1 MKKIVYISL
10 PLVILLVIWVI
21 VSINQPPKWIGT
33 SQSGLWKADYN
44 ADPTASKGDWIGYVY
59 WDGKSDVL
67 LTGFVLSKNGEIIKE
82 DKNRQDKLTEGNNHI
97 NYIHSFYSMFTN
109 KNDNLELQVYWEDK
123 DGGHEDIIKMSPKKR
138 FFVLPNFL
146 KG

>member
-10 PLVILLVIWVI
+10 TLAILLVIWVI

-44 ADPTASKGDWIGYVY
+44 ASPTAPKGDWIDYVY
-59 WDGKSDVL
+59 WDGKSDAL
-67 LTGFVLSKNGEIIKE
+67 LTGFVLNKNKEIIHE
-82 DKNRQDKLTEGNNHI
+82 NKNHQDKLTEGNNHI